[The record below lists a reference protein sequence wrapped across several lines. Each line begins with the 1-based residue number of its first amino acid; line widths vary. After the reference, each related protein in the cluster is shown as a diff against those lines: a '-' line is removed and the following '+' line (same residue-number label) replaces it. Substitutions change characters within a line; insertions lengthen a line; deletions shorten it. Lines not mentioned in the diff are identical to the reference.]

1 MPLPRLAILA
11 AAALSAATALF
22 AATPPPATTLR
33 WLDASAPAASTG
45 VATGVPWPR
54 GTLDRTAPLRLAD
67 ASGRSVPVQSWPLA
81 YWPDGSV
88 KWTGLAL
95 AGAPSL
101 GDSLTLSVGTPE
113 APASPV
119 NVTETAEAFIID
131 TGAFVCRIPRSGSAL
146 VSSITVAGREV
157 ARAGRL
163 VAILENRSV
172 EAGRRVTREEDFT
185 GSFERVTLEQSGPV
199 RAVVK
204 IEGRHRS
211 TTGDRTWLPFVV
223 RLYFTAGTD
232 SIRLVHS
239 VVFDGRADQD
249 YIRGLGLVFDV
260 PLREEVQNRH
270 IRLAGDSGL
279 FSEPVR
285 AIPGFRASLVAGAK
299 EMAAEQLAGRR
310 APDLAS
316 LDAKTREQH
325 ESMAAWDA
333 FKLTQLAPDA
343 FAIDKRTGA
352 HSTWVNAH
360 RGRRS
365 LGAAYVGD
373 VSGGLGV
380 SIRRFWQKHPTA
392 FEIEGA
398 TTSTATLRAW
408 LWSPDAPAMDMRHYD
423 DKGHALSISYE
434 DYEPGF
440 STPEGVANTSEITL
454 WPLAA
459 TPSAET
465 LLARAQVAT
474 TPPTLV
480 CTPAR
485 YDAAKVFGAWAP
497 PDLSDPLAARLEQHL
512 DRAFAFFS
520 GEIERRGW
528 SGFWHY
534 GDAMRTYDTARR
546 QWQYDVGG
554 HAWNNAELNP
564 DTWLWY
570 QFLRTGRADYYR
582 LAEDFTRHSSEV
594 DVHHIG
600 RFAGLG
606 SRHNVVHW
614 GCGAKEPR
622 ISEAALKRFFY
633 YLSTD
638 ERTGDL
644 MRAVLE
650 SDAKTVEI
658 NPLRKVMPAPVATPG
673 FVRSGP
679 DWLAFASNWMT
690 EWERTG
696 DTRYRDYIV
705 TGLNDLSADREA
717 FLKNLVYGYDPA
729 TKRLTVFGEP
739 NIPMGHFI
747 VIFGGDQIVEEL
759 LDLVPHPAFAATWLA
774 LQEKWAASPKSAG
787 YAPAR
792 AAAYVARATRDPAR
806 IADARAVLEKTLAP
820 DSRAARLAA
829 PEAYSGPDAP
839 SPVVHVPGVNLP
851 ETSQWAHEVIQ
862 ATALLR
868 DLPRE

>member
-1 MPLPRLAILA
+1 MPLPRLVPF
-11 AAALSAATALF
+11 AAALCAFTTLCAATV
-22 AATPPPATTLR
+22 PPTTTLH
-33 WLDASAPAASTG
+33 WLDVSAPAASTG
-45 VATGVPWPR
+45 VAFGVPWPR
-54 GTLDRTAPLRLAD
+54 GALDRAASLQLAD

-81 YWPDGSV
+81 FWPDGSV

-95 AGAPSL
+95 AASADL
-101 GDSLTLSVGTPE
+101 GDSLALSVGPPATP
-113 APASPV
+113 ALPV
-119 NVTETAEAFIID
+119 TVTEAADAFTID
-131 TGAFVCRIPRSGSAL
+131 NGAFTCRVPRSGSSL
-146 VSSITVAGREV
+146 ISSITVSGREV
-157 ARAGRL
+157 ARGGRL
-163 VAILENRSV
+163 VAILETRSV
-172 EAGRRVTREEDFT
+172 ETGNRFTSEEDFT
-185 GSFERVTLEQSGPV
+185 GSVERVTLEQSGPV
-199 RAVVK
+199 RAVLK
-204 IEGRHRS
+204 LEGRHRA
-211 TTGDRTWLPFVV
+211 TTSERTWLPFVV
-223 RLYFTAGTD
+223 RLYITAGTD

-239 VVFDGRADQD
+239 VVFDGEASRDFV
-249 YIRGLGLVFDV
+249 RGLGLAFEV
-260 PLREEVQNRH
+260 PLREEAQNRH
-270 IRLAGDSGL
+270 IRLSGDTGL
-279 FSEPVR
+279 FAEPVR
-285 AIPGFRASLVAGAK
+285 QIPGFRASLVKGAT
-299 EMAAEQLAGRR
+299 EMTAEQLAGRP
-310 APDLAS
+310 APDLAE
-316 LDAKTREQH
+316 LDEKTREQH
-325 ESMAAWDA
+325 LSLPEWDA
-333 FKLTQLAPDA
+333 FKLAQLSPDS
-343 FAIDKRTGA
+343 FAIEKRTGA

-360 RGRRS
+360 RGHRS
-365 LGAAYVGD
+365 LGTAYVGD

-392 FEIEGA
+392 LEIEGA
-398 TTSTATLRAW
+398 TKPSATLRAW

-423 DKGHALSISYE
+423 IKGHALSIAYE

-440 STPEGVANTSEITL
+440 STPVGVANTSELTL
-454 WPLAA
+454 WPLAS
-459 TPSAET
+459 TPSAEA
-465 LLARAQVAT
+465 LWARAQVAA

-480 CTPAR
+480 CTPSR
-485 YDAAKVFGAWAP
+485 YDAARVFGAWAP
-497 PDLSDPLAARLEQHL
+497 PDLTDPLAVRLEQHL
-512 DRAFAFFS
+512 DHAFTFFR
-520 GEIERRGW
+520 GEIDRRGW
-528 SGFWHY
+528 YGFWHY
-534 GDAMRTYDTARR
+534 GDVMRTYDSARR

-570 QFLRTGRADYYR
+570 QFLRTGRSDYYR

-594 DVHHIG
+594 DVHHLG

-644 MRAVLE
+644 MRSVLDV
-650 SDAKTVEI
+650 DAKTVEI

-696 DTRYRDYIV
+696 DTRYRDYII

-759 LDLVPHPAFAATWLA
+759 LDLLPHSAFASTWLA
-774 LQEKWAASPKSAG
+774 LQKKWTASPRSAG

-792 AAAYVARATRDPAR
+792 AAAQVARASGDPA
-806 IADARAVLEKTLAP
+806 DVARTRALLEKTLAP
-820 DSRAARLAA
+820 EGRLDRLANA
-829 PEAYSGPDAP
+829 SVYSGPDVPAP
-839 SPVVHVPGVNLP
+839 VTHAPGANIP
-851 ETSQWAHEVIQ
+851 ETAQLAHEIIQ
-862 ATALLR
+862 STALLR
-868 DLPRE
+868 DLPRP

>member
-1 MPLPRLAILA
+1 MSRPRIILLVA
-11 AAALSAATALF
+11 SVFAAATALF
-22 AATPPPATTLR
+22 AATPPDTSLQ
-33 WLDASAPAASTG
+33 WLDASAPAAATG
-45 VATGVPWPR
+45 VAFGVPWPR
-54 GTLDRTAPLRLAD
+54 GALDRSAPLRLAD

-95 AGAPSL
+95 AGAPAL
-101 GDSLTLSVGTPE
+101 GDSLALSVGTPE
-113 APASPV
+113 APATPV
-119 NVTETAEAFIID
+119 TVAETTDAFVID
-131 TGAFVCRIPRSGSAL
+131 TSAFVCRVPRSGSAF

-163 VAILENRSV
+163 VAILEARSE

-185 GSFERVTLEQSGPV
+185 GSVERVTLEQSGPV
-199 RAVVK
+199 RAVLK

-211 TTGDRTWLPFVV
+211 TTADRAWLPYVV

-249 YIRGLGLVFDV
+249 FIRGLGLVFDV
-260 PLREEVQNRH
+260 PLREELQNRH

-285 AIPGFRASLVAGAK
+285 AIPGFRVALVAGAK

-310 APDLAS
+310 APYLGS

-343 FAIDKRTGA
+343 FAIDKRTGS

-392 FEIEGA
+392 LEIEGA
-398 TTSTATLRAW
+398 TTSAATLRAW

-440 STPEGVANTSEITL
+440 STPEGVANTSELTL

-459 TPSAET
+459 TPSADA
-465 LLARAQVAT
+465 LLARARVAA
-474 TPPTLV
+474 TPPALV
-480 CTPAR
+480 CTPQR

-497 PDLSDPLAARLEQHL
+497 PDLTDPLIARLEQNL
-512 DRAFAFFS
+512 EKAFTFFS
-520 GEIERRGW
+520 GEIDRRGW
-528 SGFWHY
+528 YGFWHY
-534 GDAMRTYDTARR
+534 GDAMRTYDAARR

-564 DTWLWY
+564 ETWLWY

-594 DVHHIG
+594 DVYHLG

-644 MRAVLE
+644 MRAVLDV
-650 SDAKTVEI
+650 DAKTVEI
-658 NPLRKVMPAPVATPG
+658 NPLRKVMPAPTATPG

-774 LQEKWAASPKSAG
+774 LQEKWAASAKSAG
-787 YAPAR
+787 NAPAR
-792 AAAYVARATRDPAR
+792 AAAYVARARHDPAL
-806 IADARAVLEKTLAP
+806 AAQSRAVMEKFLSP
-820 DSRAARLAA
+820 GGRAARFAA
-829 PEAYSGPDAP
+829 PETYSGPDAP
-839 SPVVHVPGVNLP
+839 SPVVHIPGVNLP
-851 ETSQWAHEVIQ
+851 DTAQLAHEIIYSS
-862 ATALLR
+862 ALLR
-868 DLPRE
+868 DVPRN